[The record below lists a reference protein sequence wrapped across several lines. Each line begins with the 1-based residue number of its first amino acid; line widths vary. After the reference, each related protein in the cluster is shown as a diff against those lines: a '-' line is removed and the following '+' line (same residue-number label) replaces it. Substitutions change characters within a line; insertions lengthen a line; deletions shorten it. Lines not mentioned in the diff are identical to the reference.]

1 MMDHRVARYT
11 LLLLWMTAVGLGGCA
26 GSAPSRFYVL
36 SAVSTSQAPQPLLGE
51 LREVAIGVGPVEL
64 PSYLDRPQM
73 ATRAG
78 PYELEFAEFHQWAE
92 PLATNVTRVL
102 SENLSHLLGTDR
114 LAMYPW
120 PRSTPVA
127 YQVRVQMTYFEGT
140 LGEQSRLIAQWQIIE
155 VEAQQEVRRQTSQFQ
170 PAVEVADYGSLAAAL
185 SQGLGAL
192 SQDIAAALRGL
203 PLQPAAR

>member
-1 MMDHRVARYT
+1 MDNRFARFTILLFYMTTVA
-11 LLLLWMTAVGLGGCA
+11 LGGCA
-26 GSAPSRFYVL
+26 SSAPSRFYML
-36 SAVSTSQAPQPLLGE
+36 TSVSTSEPQQPLVGA

-78 PYELEFAEFHQWAE
+78 PYEIEFAEFNQWAE
-92 PLATNVTRVL
+92 PLANNVTRVL
-102 SENLSHLLGTDR
+102 SENLSHLLATDR
-114 LAMYPW
+114 MAIYPW

-127 YQVRVQMTYFEGT
+127 YQVRVRMTHFEGT
-140 LGEQSRLIAQWQIIE
+140 LGEQSRLSAQWHIID
-155 VEAQQEVRRQTSQFQ
+155 VEEQQELMRQTSPFQ
-170 PAVEVADYGSLAAAL
+170 PAVEAADYGSLAAAL

-192 SQDIAAALRGL
+192 SQDIAAALRAL